1 MSEQQSS
8 KGLLSNIR
16 IWKLVVVSS
25 IALAAV
31 PLLFLGIFAYSKSSY
46 AISSEIEKEFDQLAL
61 QLQQKLEITFENAV
75 AKSRSDIAVMRE
87 MASAIGKPEVVDGK
101 LALINPAENRKRV
114 LNDEFSLVDKIKA
127 TVGAAATIFQIK
139 DNQAI
144 RVSTNIVGE
153 DGKRIIGTPLA
164 QNVYDHVVGKNEPY
178 YGKASILGVNY
189 ATVYEPMHDSAG
201 KIVGI
206 WFVGTP
212 LDAVMGKNI
221 EQLRQLVV
229 GKTGYPYIFDSKG
242 TLFLHPKL
250 EGQSIGQHSFCQ
262 EMIVAR
268 GGVKRYLWEGQE
280 KIVSFRYFEPLD
292 WFIAVGANW
301 SDFTGPITDIRN
313 LLAAVLIIA
322 VLIAGAISLGIG
334 KKVNGSIS
342 MMIDDMIS
350 LIEAAKNGKLSAR
363 GNPAQLHFEFRP
375 VMEGVNEMLD
385 AVIGPLNVSAEY
397 IDRISKG
404 DMPRKITDDYKGDF
418 NEIKVNLNNCI
429 DNINALIADAN
440 MLSDAAVAGK
450 LATRADATR
459 HNGDFRRIIE
469 GVNATLDAVIG
480 PLNVSAEYI
489 DRISKGDMPK
499 KISDNY
505 NGDFNEIKVNLNC
518 CIDNINALITD
529 ANMLARAAVDG
540 KLATRADAKKH
551 MGDFRRIID
560 GVNNTLDA
568 VIGPLNVSAEYIDR
582 ISKGD
587 MPKKI
592 TDSYNGDF
600 NEIKINLNNCID
612 NINALIADANMLATA
627 AVAGKLAA
635 RADAMRHYGDF
646 RRIIEGVNATLDA
659 VIGPLNVSA
668 EYIDRISKGDIPKKI
683 TDNYNGDFNEIKV
696 NLNCCIDNI
705 NALITDANMLARAAV
720 DGKLATRADA
730 KKHMGDFRRIID
742 GVNNTLDAVI
752 GPLNVSAEYIDRISK
767 GDMPKKITDS
777 YNGDF
782 NEIKINLNNCIDNI
796 NALIADANMLAEA
809 AIAGKLAAR
818 ADASKH
824 QGDFR
829 KIILGVN
836 NTLDAV
842 IGPLNVSAEYID
854 RISKGDMPQKITDT
868 YNGDFNEI
876 KGNLNSCIDNIT
888 ALINDANMLAEA
900 AVAGKLSTRADAE
913 KHHGDFRRIVEGVNN
928 TLDAVIGPL
937 NVSAEYVDRISKGD
951 IPEKISREYKGDFNE
966 IKVNLN
972 NCIDNLNGLIIQMNN
987 MSAEHDRGDIDVKI
1001 DEAKFMG
1008 AYQKMARGVN
1018 EMVFGHIA
1026 VKKKAMACIKEFG
1039 EGNMDATLEIFPGK
1053 KRFIN
1058 ETVEQVRENIKALIA
1073 DADILARAAVAG
1085 RLAAR
1090 ADATRHKGDF
1100 RKIVEGVNATLDAV
1114 ISPLK
1119 VAADYIDRISKGEI
1133 PQEIASDYNG
1143 DFNEIKVNLNNCV
1156 RNLTGIAGE
1165 MRTAADNVASGSNEL
1180 SSSAEQLST
1189 GANEQAA
1196 AAEEVSSSM
1205 EQMSSNIQQNAD
1217 NAAQTERIA
1226 KKAAEDAIAGGR
1238 AVSETVAAMNEIASK
1253 IAIVEEI
1260 ARQTNLLALNAA
1272 IEAARAG
1279 EHGKGFAVVASEV
1292 RKLAERSQL
1301 AAGEI
1306 RGLSAS
1312 SVRVAG
1318 RAGEML
1324 SQIVPDIQKTAELIQ
1339 EISQACKE
1347 QNSGADQ
1354 INKAIQQLDNIIQ
1367 QNAESS
1373 AKLAATSE
1381 EMTSQAENMRSTIAF
1396 FKIKGHEKTKI
1407 TKVEAQKPDYYRH
1420 QELLS
1425 RAAAI

>member
-1 MSEQQSS
+1 MSEQNSS
-8 KGLLSNIR
+8 HGFFSNVR

-87 MASAIGKPEVVDGK
+87 MAYAIGNPEVVDGK
-101 LALINPAENRKRV
+101 LALVNIAENRKRV
-114 LNDEFSLVDKIKA
+114 LNHEFSLVDRVKA
-127 TVGAAATIFQIK
+127 TVGAAATVFQII

-164 QNVYDHVVGKNEPY
+164 QNVYDHVVGKNTAY

-189 ATVYEPMHDSAG
+189 ATVYEPIHDSAG

-221 EQLRQLVV
+221 EQLRQLAV

-262 EMIVAR
+262 EMIAAR
-268 GGVKRYLWEGQE
+268 GGVKRYMWEGQE

-313 LLAAVLIIA
+313 LLAAVLVAA

-334 KKVNGSIS
+334 RKVNLSIS

-440 MLSDAAVAGK
+440 MLSEAVVAGK
-450 LATRADATR
+450 LATRADAAR
-459 HNGDFRRIIE
+459 HHGDFRRIIE

-499 KISDNY
+499 KITDHY

-529 ANMLARAAVDG
+529 ANTLAKAAVDG

-612 NINALIADANMLATA
+612 NINALIAD
-627 AVAGKLAA
+627 
-635 RADAMRHYGDF
+635 
-646 RRIIEGVNATLDA
+646 
-659 VIGPLNVSA
+659 
-668 EYIDRISKGDIPKKI
+668 
-683 TDNYNGDFNEIKV
+683 TD
-696 NLNCCIDNI
+696 
-705 NALITDANMLARAAV
+705 
-720 DGKLATRADA
+720 
-730 KKHMGDFRRIID
+730 
-742 GVNNTLDAVI
+742 
-752 GPLNVSAEYIDRISK
+752 
-767 GDMPKKITDS
+767 
-777 YNGDF
+777 
-782 NEIKINLNNCIDNI
+782 
-796 NALIADANMLAEA
+796 
-809 AIAGKLAAR
+809 
-818 ADASKH
+818 
-824 QGDFR
+824 
-829 KIILGVN
+829 
-836 NTLDAV
+836 
-842 IGPLNVSAEYID
+842 
-854 RISKGDMPQKITDT
+854 
-868 YNGDFNEI
+868 
-876 KGNLNSCIDNIT
+876 
-888 ALINDANMLAEA
+888 MLAEA
-900 AVAGKLSTRADAE
+900 AVAGQLATRADATR
-913 KHHGDFRRIVEGVNN
+913 HQGDFRRIVEGVNN
-928 TLDAVIGPL
+928 TLEAVIAPL
-937 NVSAEYVDRISKGD
+937 IVSAEYVDRISKGD
-951 IPEKISREYKGDFNE
+951 IPEKITSEYHGDFSE
-966 IKVNLN
+966 VKINLN
-972 NCIDNLNGLIIQMNN
+972 NCIGNLNGLIEQMNR
-987 MSAEHDRGDIDVKI
+987 MSSEHDRGDIDVKI
-1001 DEAKFMG
+1001 DESMFMG

-1026 VKKKAMACIKEFG
+1026 VKKKAMVCIKEFG
-1039 EGNMDATLEIFPGK
+1039 EGNMDAPLETFPGK

-1058 ETVEQVRENIKALIA
+1058 DTVEQVRENIKALIA
-1073 DADILARAAVAG
+1073 DANLLARAAVDG
-1085 RLAAR
+1085 RLATR
-1090 ADATRHKGDF
+1090 ADATRHRGDF

-1114 ISPLK
+1114 ISPLN
-1119 VAADYIDRISKGEI
+1119 VAAEYIDRISRGEI
-1133 PQEIASDYNG
+1133 PQEITSDYKG
-1143 DFNEIKVNLNNCV
+1143 DFNEIKNNLNNCV
-1156 RNLTGIAGE
+1156 RNLTNIAGE
-1165 MRTAADNVASGSNEL
+1165 MRSAADNVASGSNEL

-1189 GANEQAA
+1189 GSNEQAS

-1226 KKAAEDAIAGGR
+1226 KKAADDAIAGGK
-1238 AVSETVAAMNEIASK
+1238 AVAETVVAMNEIASK
-1253 IAIVEEI
+1253 IAIIEEI

-1312 SVRVAG
+1312 SVQVAG

-1324 SQIVPDIQKTAELIQ
+1324 AQIVPDIQKTAELIQ
-1339 EISQACKE
+1339 EISHACKE

-1373 AKLAATSE
+1373 ARLAATSE
-1381 EMTSQAENMRSTIAF
+1381 EMTSQAEQMRSTISF
-1396 FKIKGHEKTKI
+1396 FKIKGQEKARIMKI
-1407 TKVEAQKPDYYRH
+1407 EAQKPDLYKH